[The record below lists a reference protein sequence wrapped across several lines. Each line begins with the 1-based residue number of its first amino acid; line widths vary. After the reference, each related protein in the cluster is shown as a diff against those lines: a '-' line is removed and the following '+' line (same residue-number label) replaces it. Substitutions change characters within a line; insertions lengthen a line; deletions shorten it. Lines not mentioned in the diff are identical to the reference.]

1 VVPAVTVI
9 GAATSAGSHHAG
21 QEHAPAALRAAGF
34 VTRLTDAGL
43 DVTDLGDVVT
53 ATFTPDEV
61 TAAARSLPEVVQV
74 AGVVADA
81 VAAALA
87 ADRVPLVLGGDCTI
101 SLGVMAGVLRRYPR
115 AGLLYVDGDADLATP
130 QTSSSG
136 VLDAMGAA
144 HLLGLADNEL
154 ARLGPHFPMLTDR
167 RLVQF
172 GYDET
177 DPDSNQADWARQ
189 RPELVRFSGPE
200 VRADPAGCAGAALA
214 ALTAAAEGVVVHF
227 DVDTIDSRD
236 LPLANFPHYN
246 LGIPLATA
254 GKLLPGFYAVAD
266 LRAAVFTEVNPSYE
280 PSGRSLARYVDA
292 VAGALASGLTAS
304 P

>member
-1 VVPAVTVI
+1 MAPAVTVI

-34 VTRLTDAGL
+34 VARLADAGL
-43 DVTDLGDVVT
+43 DVADLGDVVT
-53 ATFTPDEV
+53 SPFTPDAV
-61 TAAARSLPEVVQV
+61 AATARSLPEVVRV

-81 VAAALA
+81 VAATLA
-87 ADRVPLVLGGDCTI
+87 AGRLPVVLGGDCTI
-101 SLGVMAGVLRRYPR
+101 SLGVVAGVLRQYPE

-130 QTSSSG
+130 EATSSG
-136 VLDAMGAA
+136 VLDSMGAA
-144 HLLGLADNEL
+144 HLLGLTDNAL
-154 ARLGPHFPMLTDR
+154 ARLGPRYPMLSDQ

-172 GYDET
+172 GYDDT
-177 DPDSNQADWARQ
+177 NPDDNQADWARV
-189 RPELVRFSGPE
+189 RPGLVRFSGPE
-200 VRADPAGCAGAALA
+200 VRADPAGCARRALA
-214 ALTAAAEGVVVHF
+214 ALTTAADGVVVHF

-236 LPLANFPHYN
+236 LPLANFPHYA

-254 GKLLPGFYAVAD
+254 GAVLPDFYAGPD

-280 PSGRSLARYVDA
+280 PSGRSLSRYVDT
-292 VAGALASGLTAS
+292 VAGALATALAAA